1 MTPICNLLSL
11 PPSSSLPFLLPPP
24 LSYLPLIQGTLV
36 DGAFAWSSPLIDSLV
51 RPDVTNTIGIHL
63 HTHTH
68 TSTPSSS
75 LFVMRAHSQRTWMR
89 ALSPR
94 REHARVGV
102 VPRNPE
108 SVTSSTVSPMERT
121 RVALVNETTMYAS
134 YSSGGG

>member
-68 TSTPSSS
+68 KHTIILTVCHASSFTAYLDES
-75 LFVMRAHSQRTWMR
+75 I
-89 ALSPR
+89 
-94 REHARVGV
+94 
-102 VPRNPE
+102 VPQ
-108 SVTSSTVSPMERT
+108 TG
-121 RVALVNETTMYAS
+121 ACK
-134 YSSGGG
+134 GGCGP

>member
-68 TSTPSSS
+68 TQ
-75 LFVMRAHSQRTWMR
+75 AHHHPHC
-89 ALSPR
+89 LSC
-94 REHARVGV
+94 ELIHS
-102 VPRNPE
+102 VP
-108 SVTSSTVSPMERT
+108 
-121 RVALVNETTMYAS
+121 
-134 YSSGGG
+134 G